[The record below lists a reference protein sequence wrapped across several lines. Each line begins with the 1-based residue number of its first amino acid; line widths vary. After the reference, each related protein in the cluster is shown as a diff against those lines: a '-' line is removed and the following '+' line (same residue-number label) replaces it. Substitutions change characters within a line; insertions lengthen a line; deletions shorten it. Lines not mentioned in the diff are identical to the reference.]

1 MYEDG
6 CVDVWITKNNTNNS
20 QSAVSLASVLKKKN
34 KNKKPSDKAFRSL
47 QMIMNS
53 ETYNEKHCSQVWTDL
68 DKLMTRLVDGS
79 HSL

>member
-6 CVDVWITKNNTNNS
+6 CVDLWITKNNTSNS
-20 QSAVSLASVLKKKN
+20 QSAVSLASVLKKK
-34 KNKKPSDKAFRSL
+34 KQPSDKAFRSL

>member
-20 QSAVSLASVLKKKN
+20 QSAVSLASVLKKN
-34 KNKKPSDKAFRSL
+34 KKQKPSDKAFRSL

>member
-20 QSAVSLASVLKKKN
+20 QSAVSLASVLKKKK
-34 KNKKPSDKAFRSL
+34 KNKPSDKAFRSL

>member
-6 CVDVWITKNNTNNS
+6 CVDLCITKNNTSNS
-20 QSAVSLASVLKKKN
+20 QSAVSLASVLKKK
-34 KNKKPSDKAFRSL
+34 KKQPSDKAFRSL